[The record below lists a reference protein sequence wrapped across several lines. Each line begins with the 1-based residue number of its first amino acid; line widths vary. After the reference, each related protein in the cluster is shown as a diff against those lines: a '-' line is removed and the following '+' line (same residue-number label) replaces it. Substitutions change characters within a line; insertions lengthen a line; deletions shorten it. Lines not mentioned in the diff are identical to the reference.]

1 MSVYTVVER
10 EELEAFLT
18 NYSLGELLDFE
29 GISAGI
35 ENTNYFV
42 TTSEK
47 PLVLTLFENHTADEL
62 GYFLDL
68 MAFLAEHEVPS
79 AHPIADNNGS
89 YLRELN
95 DKPAALVMR
104 LTGAGV
110 DHPDVAQC
118 RELGHALGKLHV
130 AGQSFEGERSNDRG
144 PHWWATTRDAVAP
157 KLSEEDRALLDEEL
171 AYQREHRFDTLPR
184 GVIHADLF
192 RDNALFEGE
201 TLTGIIDFYYACN
214 DVLLYDVAVTINDW
228 CSNGDGG
235 LDDDKVL
242 AMLGAYKQVRPFSDE
257 ETEAWPVMLRAGAL
271 RFWLSRLQD
280 MHFPREGELTHIK
293 DPNVFRTILL
303 ARKQQSDHLRELWQ
317 QA

>member
-1 MSVYTVVER
+1 MSVYTVVEKD
-10 EELEAFLT
+10 ELEAFLR
-18 NYSLGELLDFE
+18 NYTLGDLIDYQ

-47 PLVLTLFENHTADEL
+47 RLVLTLFENHTADEL

-68 MAFLAEHEVPS
+68 MAFLAEHDVPS
-79 AHPIADNNGS
+79 AHPIADNNGH

-95 DKPAALVMR
+95 GKPAALVMR
-104 LTGAGV
+104 LTGSGV
-110 DHPDVAQC
+110 DHPTTSQC
-118 RELGHALGKLHV
+118 AALGHALGKLHV
-130 AGQSFEGERSNDRG
+130 AGQSFSGQRDNDRG
-144 PHWWATTRDAVAP
+144 PHWWHTTRDAVIE
-157 KLSEEDRALLDEEL
+157 KLADDERALLDEEL
-171 AYQREHRFDTLPR
+171 TFQRGHRFDNLPR

-192 RDNALFEGE
+192 RDNALFEGD

-228 CSNGDGG
+228 CSNIDGS
-235 LDDDKVL
+235 LDEAKVR
-242 AMLGAYKQVRPFSDE
+242 AMLDAYKQERPFSTE
-257 ETEAWPVMLRAGAL
+257 ELEAWPMMLRAGAL

-293 DPNVFRTILL
+293 DSSVFRNILQ
-303 ARKQQSDHLRELWQ
+303 ARKDQPIPSL
-317 QA
+317 